1 MIPRVFFF
9 SFGSGKGEYRAR
21 EWMNVVE
28 MEKNDLGTAMDV
40 VEYGDCEVRGKRGRR
55 GRERVKGE
63 C

>member
-1 MIPRVFFF
+1 M
-9 SFGSGKGEYRAR
+9 R
-21 EWMNVVE
+21 EWTTFVE

-63 C
+63 CWRECD